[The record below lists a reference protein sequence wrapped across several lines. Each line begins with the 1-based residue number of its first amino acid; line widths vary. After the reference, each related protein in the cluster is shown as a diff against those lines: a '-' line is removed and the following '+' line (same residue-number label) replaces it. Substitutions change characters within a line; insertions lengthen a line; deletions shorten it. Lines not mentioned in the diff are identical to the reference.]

1 MAEIAYPECGYRVNV
16 VRTGPNSAKPDHV
29 ACFSRRGAAYQRL
42 PLSYT
47 LVAVIGQRPELH
59 RVPRFAALPHSS
71 VAQRNM
77 ERAKQNCSGESGSRV
92 PVSARQARRQLT

>member
-1 MAEIAYPECGYRVNV
+1 VEGDYV
-16 VRTGPNSAKPDHV
+16 AKARRQRARQQPG
-29 ACFSRRGAAYQRL
+29 SRSTRSRSLLFAAWAAYQRL

-47 LVAVIGQRPELH
+47 LVAVIGQRPDLH
-59 RVPRFAALPHSS
+59 RVPRFAALPHSL

-92 PVSARQARRQLT
+92 PVSARQARRQL